1 VQLNQIG
8 ADVTYTK
15 DELLKRVNLLRVTL
29 QGKEEEKK
37 NIVQAI
43 TDIKKQI
50 QQWEELSEH
59 QTKMF

>member
-1 VQLNQIG
+1 M
-8 ADVTYTK
+8 TYTK
-15 DELLKRVNLLRVTL
+15 EELLKRVNLLRVTL

-37 NIVQAI
+37 SIVQAI

>member
-1 VQLNQIG
+1 M
-8 ADVTYTK
+8 TYTK
-15 DELLKRVNLLRVTL
+15 EELLQRVNLLRVNL
-29 QGKEEEKK
+29 QMKEEEKK
-37 NIVQAI
+37 VLVQNI